1 MDPTDPHPEHCLQ
14 EAKGK
19 LFRKKEKFPG
29 TGDVNK
35 EPPYLHASSGKSA
48 QGGLGS
54 GSRGLGPVTTSGPQ
68 LDVQGR
74 YAQGFHCSVVRT
86 IF

>member
-1 MDPTDPHPEHCLQ
+1 MDPPAGTLHSRSHGISFQ
-14 EAKGK
+14 
-19 LFRKKEKFPG
+19 KKKFSGLPLPFY
-29 TGDVNK
+29 GDVKK

-54 GSRGLGPVTTSGPQ
+54 GSRGFGPVATSGAQ

-74 YAQGFHCSVVRT
+74 YAQGFH
-86 IF
+86 